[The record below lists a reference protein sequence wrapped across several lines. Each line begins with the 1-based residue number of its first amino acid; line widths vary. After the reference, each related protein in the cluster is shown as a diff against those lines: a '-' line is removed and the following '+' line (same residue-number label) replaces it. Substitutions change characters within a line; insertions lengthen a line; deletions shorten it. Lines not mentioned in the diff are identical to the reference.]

1 MSGDEGIG
9 NVRAHQPAASAQ
21 ETFRM
26 KIGITGANSSVG
38 INLLAHLSEKEGIET
53 VAGVRSESAFAS
65 LPKSASI
72 SPAIIAYD
80 IPESLKQA
88 LVGTDCLIHLAGI
101 LIENKHSNYASANV
115 AATDAVVKAAQD
127 CKVGHI
133 IFISVIGAGANSNNA
148 YFRSKGV
155 GEELVLNSGIPATVL
170 RTPILMGP
178 GTAGANSLRTA
189 VSRGQ
194 AKVLGGGEYCMR
206 PLDTDDLSQALTKL
220 ACSPVTDSQVHELVG
235 PEPIAYRDLI
245 KKAGSL
251 VGKEVEVGSIPI
263 LIAKLG
269 AAITSTLK
277 GGGITPTVID
287 VITMNEFVAENADE
301 KIGINLTPLEHTLRK
316 ILIGE
321 S

>member
-1 MSGDEGIG
+1 M
-9 NVRAHQPAASAQ
+9 ASAQ
-21 ETFRM
+21 EIFRM
-26 KIGITGANSSVG
+26 KISITGANSSVG
-38 INLLAHLSEKEGIET
+38 INLLSHLSEKEGIET

-80 IPESLKQA
+80 NPESLKQA
-88 LVGTDCLIHLAGI
+88 LTGADCLIHLAGI

-115 AATDAVVKAAQD
+115 AATAAVVKAAQD
-127 CKVGHI
+127 CNVGHI
-133 IFISVIGAGANSNNA
+133 IFISVVGAGADSRNA

-178 GTAGANSLRTA
+178 GTAGANSLLGA
-189 VSRGQ
+189 VSSGQ
-194 AKVLGGGEYCMR
+194 TKVLGGGEYCMR
-206 PLDTDDLSQALTKL
+206 PLDTDDLSQALSKL
-220 ACSPVTDSQVHELVG
+220 ACSPVTDSHVYELVG

-245 KKAGSL
+245 KKAGNL
-251 VGKEVEVGSIPI
+251 VGKEVEVGSVPI
-263 LIAKLG
+263 LMAKLG
-269 AAITSTLK
+269 AAVTSTLK

-287 VITMNEFVAENADE
+287 VITMNEVVTENANE
-301 KIGINLTPLEHTLRK
+301 KIGISLTPLEDTLRK
-316 ILIGE
+316 ILISE

>member
-1 MSGDEGIG
+1 
-9 NVRAHQPAASAQ
+9 
-21 ETFRM
+21 M

-38 INLLAHLSEKEGIET
+38 INLLTHLSEKEGIET

-80 IPESLKQA
+80 NPESLKQA
-88 LVGTDCLIHLAGI
+88 LAGVDCLIHLAGI

-115 AATDAVVKAAQD
+115 AATGAVVKAAQD
-127 CKVGHI
+127 CNVGHI
-133 IFISVIGAGANSNNA
+133 IFISVVGAGANSNNA

-155 GEELVLNSGIPATVL
+155 GEELILNSGIPATVL

-189 VSRGQ
+189 VSSGHAR
-194 AKVLGGGEYCMR
+194 VLGGGEYCMR
-206 PLDTDDLSQALTKL
+206 PLDTDDLSRALTKL
-220 ACSPVTDSQVHELVG
+220 ACSPVMDSQVHELVG
-235 PEPIAYRDLI
+235 PEPIAYRDLL
-245 KKAGSL
+245 KKAGHL
-251 VGKEVEVGSIPI
+251 LGKEVEVGSVPI
-263 LIAKLG
+263 LIAKFG

-287 VITMNEFVAENADE
+287 VITMNEVVAENADE
-301 KIGINLTPLEHTLRK
+301 KIGINLTPLEDTLRK

-321 S
+321 SRYE